1 LFETGEST
9 VTVIDVAL
17 INGLN
22 LTVNCPGT
30 LVGTIVY
37 WWGKSAIGWPVPS
50 GVYFMVA
57 CKTFPKNKKVDTNVI
72 KVSVLEVCE
81 KYSKVK

>member
-1 LFETGEST
+1 
-9 VTVIDVAL
+9 
-17 INGLN
+17 
-22 LTVNCPGT
+22 
-30 LVGTIVY
+30 
-37 WWGKSAIGWPVPS
+37 
-50 GVYFMVA
+50 MVA